1 MEPKA
6 ALRDL
11 KWHVNYARKEQIKRL
26 NDYLEEDKTNTI
38 GSFINQTAEWQ
49 TDSLIRYALRYL
61 PDIETGIQQLEKK
74 PLLERLQ
81 FWK

>member
-11 KWHVNYARKEQIKRL
+11 KWHVEYARKQQIARL
-26 NDYLEEDKTNTI
+26 TDHLDEGKTI
-38 GSFINQTAEWQ
+38 SQFLHQPSEWQ
-49 TDSLIRYALRYL
+49 VDDLIRQFKFYFA
-61 PDIETGIQQLEKK
+61 DIEVAFKEPEKK